1 MAMKVNGVD
10 RLLSKFEELERK
22 VQKDMADKALNKAGD
37 IVKGKIIPKAPEL
50 TGALKSSIEKSK
62 IKGSGTNRKI
72 EIGNM
77 NADSDVKR
85 YFYYQENGTSLMIG
99 KKFMK
104 QGFQDSVSDA
114 NDAIIE
120 VLRSELK

>member
-1 MAMKVNGVD
+1 MSMKVNGMD
-10 RLLSKFEELERK
+10 KLLYKFEELESK
-22 VQKDMADKALNKAGD
+22 VQKDMADKALSKAGD
-37 IVKGKIIPKAPEL
+37 IVKEEIISKAPEL
-50 TGALKSSIEKSK
+50 TGELKASIEKGK
-62 IKGSGTNRKI
+62 IKGSGTKRKI

-77 NADSDVKR
+77 NADSDVQR
-85 YFYYQENGTSLMIG
+85 YFYYQENGTSLMVG

-114 NDAIIE
+114 NNAIIE